1 MTAKSDRA
9 KELLSDPLLQE
20 GFEALRHKYRSAMG
34 NPQVPDDDILELRR
48 MLFLLDK
55 LESHLSQV
63 IADGEIE
70 DFRVAE
76 QERPSFLGDI
86 WNRKDRQTRQ

>member
-9 KELLSDPLLQE
+9 KALLEDPILQE
-20 GFEALRHKYRSAMG
+20 GFNKLRDDYRGAMG

-55 LESHLSQV
+55 LERHLNQIV
-63 IADGEIE
+63 TDGE
-70 DFRVAE
+70 VADLRAVE
-76 QERPSFLGDI
+76 QERPSFLGDL
-86 WNRKDRQTRQ
+86 WQRKH

>member
-9 KELLSDPLLQE
+9 KALLNDPLIQE
-20 GFEALRHKYRSAMG
+20 SFNALRDEYRGAMG
-34 NPQVPDDDILELRR
+34 NSEVPDDDILELRR

-55 LESHLSQV
+55 LEKHLELIVSDGQL
-63 IADGEIE
+63 ADL
-70 DFRVAE
+70 RAVE

-86 WNRKDRQTRQ
+86 WQRKH

>member
-9 KELLSDPLLQE
+9 KQLLEDPVIKE
-20 GFEALRHKYRSAMG
+20 CFSKLRENYRGAMG

-55 LESHLSQV
+55 LEQSLIEV
-63 IADGEIE
+63 LADGELE
-70 DFRVAE
+70 DFRAVE

-86 WNRKDRQTRQ
+86 LKWRQN

>member
-9 KELLSDPLLQE
+9 KALLDDPILQE
-20 GFEALRHKYRSAMG
+20 SFNKLRDDYRGAMG

-55 LESHLSQV
+55 LEKHLEQI
-63 IADGEIE
+63 IAEGELE
-70 DFRVAE
+70 DFRAVE

-86 WNRKDRQTRQ
+86 VKWQRKH

>member
-9 KELLSDPLLQE
+9 KALLEDPILQE
-20 GFEALRHKYRSAMG
+20 SFNKLRDDYRGAMG

-55 LESHLSQV
+55 LERHLNQIV
-63 IADGEIE
+63 TDGE
-70 DFRVAE
+70 VADLRAVE
-76 QERPSFLGDI
+76 QERPSFLGDL
-86 WNRKDRQTRQ
+86 WQRKH

>member
-9 KELLSDPLLQE
+9 RELLNDPIIQE
-20 GFEALRHKYRSAMG
+20 SFESLRKQYRGAMG

-55 LESHLSQV
+55 LEKHLEQI
-63 IADGEIE
+63 IASGELE
-70 DFRVAE
+70 DFRAVE

-86 WNRKDRQTRQ
+86 VKWNRNR